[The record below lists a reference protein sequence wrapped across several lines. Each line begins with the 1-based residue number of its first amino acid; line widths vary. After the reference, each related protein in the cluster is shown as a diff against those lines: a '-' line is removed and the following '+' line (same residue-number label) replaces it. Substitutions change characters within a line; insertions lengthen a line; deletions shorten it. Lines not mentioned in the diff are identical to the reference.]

1 MYKILLLSPCDIFPP
16 VDGNSMNIY
25 NIVKYLCRKN
35 QLSVLLSPV
44 FSQGGEVDIAHPNL
58 EISYVP
64 PTFLD
69 GLKYRSIFINPYYYS
84 AAWKVAQHFQ
94 PDLIQCQVLYTT
106 PAGGL
111 LKKRLKKPLVLV
123 QENVEYL
130 KYKRFGASKPLL
142 LFLRTFEAAACGLAD
157 KIVAV
162 SPVDK
167 EFMVQIYGVPEK
179 KIHVIQH
186 CIDPDVFKYRP
197 EGRQIV
203 RERHGISPSE
213 CILTFVGKLDTIPNT
228 AAVRY
233 IAEEIYPAVLAE
245 YPQTVFL
252 IIGQNYDHL
261 LPYKK
266 ERMIFTGFVSSRKDA
281 SPNLADYLSASDVVI
296 VPLDSGSGT
305 RVKILEAAACSRA
318 IVSTEIGAEGLDFV
332 EGREILL
339 SERVDEEFIG
349 LVLGL
354 LKDKPRRQELGRRAR
369 EKVLSHYSWEREVA
383 KFERIYQEMARL
395 DKYGVKG

>member
-64 PTFLD
+64 PTWLD

-130 KYKRFGASKPLL
+130 KYKRFGASPILL
-142 LFLRTFEAAACGLAD
+142 HLLRAFEAAACRMAD

-167 EFMVQIYGVPEK
+167 EFMVKIYGVPKE

-186 CIDPDVFKYRP
+186 CVDPEVFKYRP

-203 RERHGISPSE
+203 RERHGISPSDY
-213 CILTFVGKLDTIPNT
+213 ILTFVGKLDTIPN
-228 AAVRY
+228 AVAVRY
-233 IAEEIYPAVLAE
+233 ISERIYPAILAE
-245 YPQTVFL
+245 YPQTAFF
-252 IIGQNYDHL
+252 IIGQNYAPL
-261 LPYKK
+261 LHYQK
-266 ERMIFTGFVSSRKDA
+266 ERMVFIGFVSNHKDL
-281 SPNLADYLSASDVVI
+281 SPNLIDYLSASDIVI
-296 VPLDSGSGT
+296 IPLDSGSGT
-305 RVKILEAAACSRA
+305 RVKILEAVACSRP
-318 IVSTEIGAEGLDFV
+318 IVSTVIGAEGLSFQD
-332 EGREILL
+332 GQDMLL
-339 SERVDEEFIG
+339 SEAVDEKFID
-349 LVLGL
+349 LILEL
-354 LKDKPRRQELGRRAR
+354 MRDKSRREELGQRAR
-369 EKVLSHYSWEREVA
+369 ERIIEEYNWEREI
-383 KFERIYQEMARL
+383 ERYEEVYQEIESR
-395 DKYGVKG
+395 